1 MVDNTELDDGII
13 ELTQLV
19 EEDSSAGSDQEVI
32 VLTDIQAQPEEIEE
46 TGLELDLD
54 DGKPPTD
61 DILLLE
67 ESEVASDPEGS
78 FAIESITP
86 EQVEAAL
93 ERVIEKKFAAII
105 EKSLVDVMEKVVE
118 REIADIRKRL
128 QADLDKMAIS

>member
-1 MVDNTELDDGII
+1 MVDNTEIDDGII

-54 DGKPPTD
+54 DGKPPTE

-67 ESEVASDPEGS
+67 ESEVASEEGS
-78 FAIESITP
+78 FSIESITP